1 MEALCVW
8 PLTSE
13 LWSHEKHGLCCSS
26 KTQTCILIRNR
37 LPNSVLLWLL
47 TGSGSVMWFYLS
59 RIHRHLFLF
68 MFFYSFQIWQTL
80 KYSYILNQLTSNNQ
94 VQAQSFCCCFT
105 CWVFFSFFLSS
116 RLEVDCVSAGIP
128 VLSGTWA
135 NVQCEILIAVVGG
148 NRKKKKKK
156 LLHFSICFVRK
167 QSRWIISWSDCSFLS
182 LQPASSPSVVG
193 LARETHTH

>member
-1 MEALCVW
+1 MFLC
-8 PLTSE
+8 
-13 LWSHEKHGLCCSS
+13 
-26 KTQTCILIRNR
+26 
-37 LPNSVLLWLL
+37 
-47 TGSGSVMWFYLS
+47 
-59 RIHRHLFLF
+59 
-68 MFFYSFQIWQTL
+68 SFQICQPL
-80 KYSYILNQLTSNNQ
+80 KYSYTLRCWVSSGPRRWASPPTTRCRLW
-94 VQAQSFCCCFT
+94 VFFCCCFT
-105 CWVFFSFFLSS
+105 CRVFFFFSFFLSS

-148 NRKKKKKK
+148 NRKKKKKKK

-193 LARETHTH
+193 LARETHTHLSTNTHTCTPPVWSATGYYWLTCLN